1 MEEGYNRFRFKHR
14 ELFKKYGER
23 SVREVFADVWFFVY
37 ELELDE
43 FRYGDILFFVNLAMN
58 GRGQLIIDIEKLA
71 MPIIDFI
78 LDGSDLIEA
87 PYNLYDDIYRV
98 VSGVLK
104 DYMSTPGKFAEPLA
118 RRIAEEFRTG
128 DMSLTM
134 DQVALKL
141 KEVPEFRFLPLQI
154 LEKTMDSVYDYF
166 MEKDSQ

>member
-1 MEEGYNRFRFKHR
+1 MEEGYNRFRFRHR
-14 ELFKKYGER
+14 ELFKKYGDR

-37 ELELDE
+37 ESGLDE
-43 FRYGDILFFVNLAMN
+43 FRYGDIIFFANLAMH
-58 GRGQLIIDIEKLA
+58 GRGQLIIDVEKLA

-78 LDGSDLIEA
+78 LAGSDLVET

-104 DYMSTPGKFAEPLA
+104 DYMRTPEKFAEPLS

-128 DMSLTM
+128 EISLTM
-134 DQVALKL
+134 DQVASKL